1 MLGIP
6 WPACI
11 DVFLNEGRRLM
22 QIVYERCAGLDVH
35 KKSVMACL
43 ITPAPSG
50 ERRKERQTFSTMT
63 ADLVRLREWLIEQQ
77 CSQVAMES
85 TGVFWRPIFNI
96 LEGHLEVMVVN
107 AQHIKAVPGRKT
119 DIKDAEWIADLL
131 QHGLLRPSFI
141 PPAWQRIVRELTRS
155 RASLSEERSR
165 VIARL
170 QKGLEDANIKLASVA
185 SDLMGKSAQQM
196 LHALLEGELT
206 PEAMAQFARGRM
218 RPKREQLVQ
227 ALTGHLQAHHRFLLA
242 QHLKHLSELQE
253 AIARLST
260 EIAERLRPYE
270 ELLVRLETIPG
281 VKRRLAE
288 VILAEIGTD
297 MRRFPSA
304 QHLASWAGMCPG
316 NHESGGKRLSGKTRK
331 GSQWLR
337 TALVEAAHAA
347 SHCKNAYLSAQY
359 HRLAFRRGKKRAAVA
374 LAHTLLIIVYHL
386 LAKAEKYQDLGGTYF
401 DELDREKKEQR
412 LVRQLEKLGFEVS
425 LTPAVSQT

>member
-1 MLGIP
+1 
-6 WPACI
+6 
-11 DVFLNEGRRLM
+11 M

-43 ITPAPSG
+43 ITPAANG
-50 ERRKERQTFSTMT
+50 QRRKERQTFSTMT
-63 ADLVRLREWLIEQQ
+63 ADLVRLREWLTEQQ

-96 LEGHLEVMVVN
+96 LEGHVEVMVVN

-141 PPAWQRIVRELTRS
+141 PPSWQRIVRELTRS
-155 RASLSEERSR
+155 RTSLSEERSR

-170 QKGLEDANIKLASVA
+170 QKGLEDANIKLAAVA
-185 SDLMGKSAQQM
+185 SDVMGKSAQEM
-196 LHALLEGELT
+196 LHALIAGELT

-218 RPKREQLVQ
+218 RSKQELLVQ

-242 QHLKHLSELQE
+242 EHLKHLAELQDG
-253 AIARLST
+253 IARLSA
-260 EIAERLRPYE
+260 EIAERLHPYE
-270 ELLVRLETIPG
+270 KLLAQLETIPG
-281 VKRRLAE
+281 IKRRLAE

-316 NHESGGKRLSGKTRK
+316 NHESGGKHLSGKTRK

-347 SHCKNAYLSAQY
+347 SHCKDSYLSAQY
-359 HRLAFRRGKKRAAVA
+359 HRLVFRRGKKRAAVA
-374 LAHTLLIIVYHL
+374 LAHTLLIIVYHV
-386 LAKAEKYQDLGGTYF
+386 LAHEEDYQELGGTYF
-401 DELDREKKEQR
+401 DELDRDKKEKS
-412 LVRQLEKLGFEVS
+412 LVRQLERLGFEVA
-425 LTPAVSQT
+425 LTPAQG

>member
-1 MLGIP
+1 
-6 WPACI
+6 
-11 DVFLNEGRRLM
+11 M

-43 ITPAPSG
+43 ITPAANG
-50 ERRKERQTFSTMT
+50 QRRKERQTFSTMT
-63 ADLVRLREWLIEQQ
+63 ADLVRLREWLTEQQ

-96 LEGHLEVMVVN
+96 LEGHVEVMVVN

-141 PPAWQRIVRELTRS
+141 PPSWQRILRELTRS
-155 RASLSEERSR
+155 RTSLSEERSR

-170 QKGLEDANIKLASVA
+170 QKGLEDANIKLAAVA
-185 SDLMGKSAQQM
+185 SDVMGKSAQEM
-196 LHALLEGELT
+196 LHALIAGELT

-218 RPKREQLVQ
+218 RSKQELLVQ

-242 QHLKHLSELQE
+242 EHLKHLAELQDG
-253 AIARLST
+253 IARLSA
-260 EIAERLRPYE
+260 EIAERLHPYE
-270 ELLVRLETIPG
+270 KLLARMETIPG
-281 VKRRLAE
+281 IKRRLAE

-297 MRRFPSA
+297 MGRFPSG

-347 SHCKNAYLSAQY
+347 SHCKDSYLSAQY
-359 HRLAFRRGKKRAAVA
+359 HRLVFRRGKKRAAVA

-386 LAKAEKYQDLGGTYF
+386 LAHEEEYQELGGTYF
-401 DELDREKKEQR
+401 DELDRDKKEKS
-412 LVRQLEKLGFEVS
+412 LVRQLERLGFEVA
-425 LTPAVSQT
+425 LTPAQG

>member
-1 MLGIP
+1 
-6 WPACI
+6 
-11 DVFLNEGRRLM
+11 M

-43 ITPAPSG
+43 ITPASNG

-63 ADLVRLREWLIEQQ
+63 ADLVRLREWLKERQ

-96 LEGHLEVMVVN
+96 LEGHVEVMVVN

-141 PPAWQRIVRELTRS
+141 PPSWQRIVRELTRS
-155 RASLSEERSR
+155 RTSLTEERSR

-185 SDLMGKSAQQM
+185 SDLMGKSAQHM
-196 LHALLEGELT
+196 LQALIEGDLT
-206 PEAMAQFARGRM
+206 PEAMAELAQGRM

-242 QHLKHLSELQE
+242 EHLKHLTELQD

-260 EIAERLRPYE
+260 EIAKRLQPYE
-270 ELLVRLETIPG
+270 ELLKRLETIPG
-281 VKRRLAE
+281 IKRRLAE
-288 VILAEIGTD
+288 IILAEIGPD
-297 MRRFPSA
+297 MQRFPSG

-347 SHCKNAYLSAQY
+347 SHCKDSYLSAQY
-359 HRLAFRRGKKRAAVA
+359 HRLVFRRGKKRAAVA

-386 LAKAEKYQDLGGTYF
+386 LAQKEEYQDLGGTYF
-401 DELDREKKEQR
+401 DELDREQKEKR
-412 LVRQLEKLGFEVS
+412 LIRQLEKLGFEVA
-425 LTPAVSQT
+425 LTPVSSQV

>member
-1 MLGIP
+1 
-6 WPACI
+6 
-11 DVFLNEGRRLM
+11 
-22 QIVYERCAGLDVH
+22 
-35 KKSVMACL
+35 
-43 ITPAPSG
+43 
-50 ERRKERQTFSTMT
+50 
-63 ADLVRLREWLIEQQ
+63 
-77 CSQVAMES
+77 
-85 TGVFWRPIFNI
+85 
-96 LEGHLEVMVVN
+96 
-107 AQHIKAVPGRKT
+107 
-119 DIKDAEWIADLL
+119 
-131 QHGLLRPSFI
+131 
-141 PPAWQRIVRELTRS
+141 
-155 RASLSEERSR
+155 
-165 VIARL
+165 
-170 QKGLEDANIKLASVA
+170 VA

-206 PEAMAQFARGRM
+206 PEAMAEFARGRM

-242 QHLKHLSELQE
+242 EHLKHLSELQE

-288 VILAEIGTD
+288 IILAEIGPD
-297 MRRFPSA
+297 MQRFPSA

-386 LAKAEKYQDLGGTYF
+386 LAQEEKYQDLGGTYF

-425 LTPAVSQT
+425 LTPAVSQA

>member
-1 MLGIP
+1 
-6 WPACI
+6 
-11 DVFLNEGRRLM
+11 M

-43 ITPAPSG
+43 ITPAANG
-50 ERRKERQTFSTMT
+50 QRRKERQTFSTMT
-63 ADLVRLREWLIEQQ
+63 PDLVRLRQWLTQRQ

-96 LEGHLEVMVVN
+96 LEGHVEVMVVN

-141 PPAWQRIVRELTRS
+141 PPSWQRIVRELTRS
-155 RASLSEERSR
+155 RTSLGEERSR

-170 QKGLEDANIKLASVA
+170 HKELEDANIKLAAVA
-185 SDLMGKSAQQM
+185 SDLMGKSAQEM
-196 LHALLEGELT
+196 LQALLEGELT

-218 RPKREQLVQ
+218 RSKRELLVQ

-242 QHLKHLSELQE
+242 EHLKHLSQLQDG
-253 AIARLST
+253 IARLSG
-260 EIAERLRPYE
+260 EIAERLQPYE
-270 ELLVRLETIPG
+270 KLLARLETIPG
-281 VKRRLAE
+281 IKRRLAE
-288 VILAEIGTD
+288 VILSEIGTD
-297 MRRFPSA
+297 MQRFPSA

-316 NHESGGKRLSGKTRK
+316 NHESGGKRLSGKTCK

-347 SHCKNAYLSAQY
+347 SHCKDSYLSAQY

-374 LAHTLLIIVYHL
+374 LAHTLLIIVYHML
-386 LAKAEKYQDLGGTYF
+386 THEEDYQELGGTYF
-401 DELDREKKEQR
+401 EELDRDKKEKR
-412 LVRQLEKLGFEVS
+412 LVRELERLGFEVA
-425 LTPAVSQT
+425 LTPAHG

>member
-1 MLGIP
+1 MG
-6 WPACI
+6 
-11 DVFLNEGRRLM
+11 G
-22 QIVYERCAGLDVH
+22 VYW
-35 KKSVMACL
+35 K
-43 ITPAPSG
+43 
-50 ERRKERQTFSTMT
+50 
-63 ADLVRLREWLIEQQ
+63 
-77 CSQVAMES
+77 
-85 TGVFWRPIFNI
+85 PIFNI

-155 RASLSEERSR
+155 RTSLIEERSR
-165 VIARL
+165 VVARL
-170 QKGLEDANIKLASVA
+170 HKELEDANIKLASVA

-196 LHALLEGELT
+196 LHALLEGDVT
-206 PEAMAQFARGRM
+206 PETMAGFARGRM
-218 RPKREQLVQ
+218 RSKQELLMQ

-242 QHLKHLSELQE
+242 EHLKHISDLQD

-260 EIAERLRPYE
+260 EIAERLHPYE
-270 ELLVRLETIPG
+270 ELLKRLETIPG

-288 VILAEIGTD
+288 VILAEVGAD

-316 NHESGGKRLSGKTRK
+316 NHESAGKRLSGKTRK
-331 GSQWLR
+331 GSQWLW

-347 SHCKNAYLSAQY
+347 SHCKDSYLSAHY
-359 HRLAFRRGKKRAAVA
+359 HRITLRRGKKRAAVA

-386 LAKAEKYQDLGGTYF
+386 LAQEEEYRELGGTYF
-401 DELDREKKEQR
+401 NEFDQEKKERQ
-412 LVRQLEKLGFEVS
+412 LVRQLEKLGFEVT
-425 LTPAVSQT
+425 LTPTSSQA

>member
-1 MLGIP
+1 
-6 WPACI
+6 
-11 DVFLNEGRRLM
+11 M
-22 QIVYERCAGLDVH
+22 QIIYERCAGLDVH

-43 ITPAPSG
+43 IISTPDG
-50 ERRKERQTFSTMT
+50 GRRKERQTFSTMT
-63 ADLVRLREWLIEQQ
+63 SDLVRLRDWLNAQQ

-85 TGVFWRPIFNI
+85 TGVFWKPIFNI
-96 LEGHLEVMVVN
+96 LEGHMEVMVVN

-155 RASLSEERSR
+155 RTSLSEERSR

-170 QKGLEDANIKLASVA
+170 QKELEDANIKLASVA
-185 SDLMGKSAQQM
+185 SDLMGTSAQQM
-196 LHALLEGELT
+196 LSALIEGELT
-206 PEAMAQFARGRM
+206 PEAMAEFARGRM
-218 RPKREQLVQ
+218 RPKRDQLMQ

-242 QHLKHLSELQE
+242 EHLRHLSELQDSIVRMS
-253 AIARLST
+253 A
-260 EIAERLRPYE
+260 EIAERLQPYE
-270 ELLVRLETIPG
+270 ELLQRLETIPG
-281 VKRRLAE
+281 IKRRLAE
-288 VILAEIGTD
+288 IILAEIGPD
-297 MRRFPSA
+297 MSRFPSA

-347 SHCKNAYLSAQY
+347 SHCKNSYLSAHY

-386 LAKAEKYQDLGGTYF
+386 LVHEEDYQELGGAYF
-401 DELDREKKEQR
+401 DELDREQKEKR
-412 LVRQLEKLGFEVS
+412 LVRQLEKLGFEVA
-425 LTPAVSQT
+425 LTPTLSQV